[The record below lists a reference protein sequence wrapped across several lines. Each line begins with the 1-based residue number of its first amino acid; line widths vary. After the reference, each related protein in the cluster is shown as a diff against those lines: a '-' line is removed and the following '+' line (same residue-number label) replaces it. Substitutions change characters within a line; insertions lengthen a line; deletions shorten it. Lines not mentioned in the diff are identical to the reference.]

1 MLTLQSLSDDG
12 ASWIGQRIGNY
23 QLVRLLGA
31 GGMGMVF
38 EAVHVTAGGQ
48 AAIKILRSEVAVRQ
62 DIVVRF
68 FNEARAANS
77 ISHPSIVSVFDCGYT
92 ANGSAYL
99 AMEFLS
105 GDTLQ
110 KRLSRSPQLEIG
122 NSLQI
127 ARQLASA
134 LNSAHRCHVIHR
146 DLKPENIMLVPDLE
160 LSGGER
166 VKILDFGIAKVAEQ
180 LGGDLIRTRTGM
192 FMGTPTY
199 MAPEQCRGAKHVTD
213 KSDVYSLG
221 IILYQMLAG
230 KPPFVGDSIGE
241 LIAMHL
247 TDEPVPLAEVVPH
260 MEPQLTALVHAMLEK
275 KASARPDMEAVLRA
289 LQQQLESHAVALVPQ
304 AVREGITLT
313 ATPAAQIHT
322 DSIAAS
328 ERPTLDSRSRE
339 HPVAENNAI
348 RQTPQ
353 SEPVG
358 TSHVRMH
365 PPAPPTAPLTHL
377 HIEAP
382 VEPQPPTASDQQS
395 IPFLLSEKLASD
407 GRTPVGT
414 TSTARQRG
422 ELDSRF
428 WLGTAGLIGLSLII
442 IASVSHLRRHPAR
455 PSAAALTK
463 AQTTPQTATPGVS
476 PLALKAQQ
484 DKVSVGLPTL
494 MVSAPNAAPTKQVA
508 SDANVPSAE
517 RETMVTAASGS
528 PGSQPQPDQVALI
541 QQGRKKLDA
550 REPAAAAVLFSRA
563 VQLDAGS
570 AEAIGGLGESNF
582 RQGKFDVAAS
592 QLAAAVNLAPQGPL
606 TYQELLAQALY
617 KTGRYKVSA
626 EVCRRLLKQAPTS
639 VKAKQTL
646 KLAEKELA
654 LAADIQTLSEAQVE
668 YDNGN
673 FAKAIEKSQK
683 VVQRY
688 PIKAWRIIGVSACNI
703 KAINLANDAFKRLD
717 TSGKQFLTYVCQQ
730 HNIQHAMDGLRLI
743 N

>member
-1 MLTLQSLSDDG
+1 MPTLQSLSDDG
-12 ASWIGQRIGNY
+12 SAWLGQRIGNY

-48 AAIKILRSEVAVRQ
+48 AAIKILRPEVAVRQ

-99 AMEFLS
+99 AMEYLS

-110 KRLSRSPQLEIG
+110 NRLSHSCQLEVG

-134 LNSAHRCHVIHR
+134 LNSAHRRQVIHR

-180 LGGDLIRTRTGM
+180 LGGDLVRTRTGM

-230 KPPFVGDSIGE
+230 RPPFVGDSIGE

-260 MEPQLTALVHAMLEK
+260 MEPQLAALVHAMLEK

-289 LQQQLESHAVALVPQ
+289 LQQQLESHAVALVPH

-313 ATPAAQIHT
+313 ATPAAQIQT

-328 ERPTLDSRSRE
+328 EGPALDSRSPE

-358 TSHVRMH
+358 TPHVRIH
-365 PPAPPTAPLTHL
+365 PPAPPTSSLMHL
-377 HIEAP
+377 HIGAP
-382 VEPQPPTASDQQS
+382 VEPQPPTAADQQS
-395 IPFLLSEKLASD
+395 IPSPLSEKLASD
-407 GRTPVGT
+407 SRTPVRLA
-414 TSTARQRG
+414 TARQRDG
-422 ELDSRF
+422 LDIRL

-442 IASVSHLRRHPAR
+442 VASVSYLRRHPTR

-463 AQTTPQTATPGVS
+463 AQATPQMAPPGVS
-476 PLALKAQQ
+476 AVGLKAQP

-494 MVSAPNAAPTKQVA
+494 MVSTPNEAPTKQVA
-508 SDANVPSAE
+508 NNANVPSAE
-517 RETMVTAASGS
+517 RDTMVKAASGS

-606 TYQELLAQALY
+606 MYQELLAQALY

-703 KAINLANDAFKRLD
+703 KAINLANDAFNRLD
-717 TSGKQFLTYVCQQ
+717 TSGKQFMTYVCQQ
-730 HNIQHAMDGLRLI
+730 HNIQHAMDGLHLI